1 MTKQLININGRL
13 IDLSEPK
20 IMAIV
25 NATPDSFFS
34 GSRLADILP
43 SDYVQQLLNEGAD
56 IIDIGACSTRPGSTP
71 PSETEEWTRLEPVL
85 KNIRS
90 CFPDII
96 LSIDTFRAKIA
107 ERAVN
112 EYGVNIINDI
122 SGGLADAEMFRTVA
136 KLNVPFILTHNSPNQ
151 ANTMADIV
159 DFLQQRINTLQRL
172 GAKDIIIDPG
182 LGFNKSLDDNWH
194 ILSHLRDLE
203 VLELP
208 LLIGLSRKSMLT
220 KLLNITADEA
230 LNATTAAHIFALQGG
245 ANILR
250 VHDVKAA
257 KQAATLYNKIL
268 NSI

>member
-1 MTKQLININGRL
+1 
-13 IDLSEPK
+13 
-20 IMAIV
+20 
-25 NATPDSFFS
+25 
-34 GSRLADILP
+34 
-43 SDYVQQLLNEGAD
+43 
-56 IIDIGACSTRPGSTP
+56 
-71 PSETEEWTRLEPVL
+71 
-85 KNIRS
+85 
-90 CFPDII
+90 
-96 LSIDTFRAKIA
+96 
-107 ERAVN
+107 
-112 EYGVNIINDI
+112 
-122 SGGLADAEMFRTVA
+122 
-136 KLNVPFILTHNSPNQ
+136 
-151 ANTMADIV
+151 MADIV
-159 DFLQQRINTLQRL
+159 DFLQQRINTLQHL